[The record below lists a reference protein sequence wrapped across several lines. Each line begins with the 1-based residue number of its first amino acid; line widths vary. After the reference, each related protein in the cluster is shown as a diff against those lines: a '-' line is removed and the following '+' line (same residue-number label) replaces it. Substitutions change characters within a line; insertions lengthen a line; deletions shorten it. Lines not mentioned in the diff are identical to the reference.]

1 MNKLNIA
8 VLFGGQSTEHEV
20 SLSSATNVLKKMNR
34 EKYNVIKVGITITG
48 QWLLFEGDEA
58 EIKSGAW
65 ENGKVTP
72 AFLSPDTSMGLVVLR
87 DGKAELME
95 IDVVYPVLHG
105 ICGEDGTI
113 QGLCALAKL
122 PCVGPK
128 MLESAICMDKDVA
141 KIIFKHLNIPQADWV
156 TVYKEEVENSIETAV
171 SKVEDKFQYPVFVKP
186 ANAGSS
192 VGVGKS
198 HNSAEL
204 KQHLYDAVKV
214 DRKVI
219 VEEFINGRELE
230 CAVIGN
236 INPLGSMPGEII
248 SSAEFYSYDAKYV
261 DDSQVI
267 IPAIIEETKAL
278 KIKEI
283 AEKAFKEIGLR
294 GMSRIDFFVH
304 KETQEIYLNEIN
316 TLPGFTDISMYP
328 MLMEATGFEGEK
340 LIDKLIELAIAEAS
354 GVYNE

>member
-1 MNKLNIA
+1 MINVL

-20 SLSSATNVLKKMNR
+20 SLSSATNVLKKLNR
-34 EKYNVIKVGITITG
+34 EKYNVIKVGITKTG

-58 EIKSGAW
+58 DIKSGAW
-65 ENGKVTP
+65 ENGNVTP

-87 DGKAELME
+87 DGKAELVNV
-95 IDVVYPVLHG
+95 DVVYPVLHG
-105 ICGEDGTI
+105 VCGEDGTI
-113 QGLCALAKL
+113 QGLCTLAKL

-128 MLESAICMDKDVA
+128 MLESAICMDKDIA

-156 TVYKEEVENSIETAV
+156 TVYKEEVESSIETAV
-171 SKVEDKFQYPVFVKP
+171 SRVEEKFKYPVFVKP

-198 HNSAEL
+198 HNSIEL
-204 KQHLYDAVKV
+204 RQHLIDAVKV

-236 INPLGSMPGEII
+236 INPLGSMPGEVI

-267 IPAIIEETKAL
+267 IPAIIEESKAI
-278 KIKEI
+278 KIKEL
-283 AEKAFKEIGLR
+283 AEKAFKEINLR

-304 KETQEIYLNEIN
+304 KETEEIYLNEIN

-328 MLMEATGFEGEK
+328 MLMETAGFEGEK

-354 GVYNE
+354 GIYNE

>member
-1 MNKLNIA
+1 MNKISVA

-20 SLSSATNVLKKMNR
+20 SLLSATNVLGKLNR
-34 EKYNVIKVGITITG
+34 DKYNVIKIGITKAG
-48 QWLLFEGDEA
+48 RWLLFEGDEKK
-58 EIKSGAW
+58 IKNGDW
-65 ENGKVTP
+65 EKGKVTP
-72 AFLSPDTSMGLVVLR
+72 AFISPDTSMGLVVLR
-87 DGKAELME
+87 EEKTEIMN

-105 ICGEDGTI
+105 ICGEDGTL
-113 QGLCALAKL
+113 QGLCQLAKL

-128 MLESAICMDKDVA
+128 MLESAICMDKDIA
-141 KIIFKHLNIPQADWV
+141 KIVFRHLNIKQADWV
-156 TVYKEEVENSIETAV
+156 TVYKEEVENDIDSAVTKIE
-171 SKVEDKFQYPVFVKP
+171 EKFSYPVFVKP

-198 HNSAEL
+198 HNSIEL
-204 KQHLYDAVKV
+204 KQHLANAAAV

-236 INPLGSMPGEII
+236 INPVGSLPGEII

-261 DDSQVI
+261 EDSQVI
-267 IPAIIEETKAL
+267 IPAIIEESKAV
-278 KIKEI
+278 KIKNI
-283 AEKAFKEIGLR
+283 AQKAFKEIGLR

-304 KETQEIYLNEIN
+304 KETEEIYLNEIN
-316 TLPGFTDISMYP
+316 TIPGFTDISMYP
-328 MLMEATGFEGEK
+328 MLMETIGLEGEK
-340 LIDKLIELAIAEAS
+340 LTDRLIELAIEEAS

>member
-1 MNKLNIA
+1 MNKLNVA

-20 SLSSATNVLKKMNR
+20 SLLSAANVLKKLNR
-34 EKYNVIKVGITITG
+34 EKYNVIKVGITKKG
-48 QWLLFEGDEA
+48 QWLLFEGDEGK
-58 EIKSGAW
+58 IKNGEW
-65 ENGKVTP
+65 ENDIVTP
-72 AFLSPDTSMGLVVLR
+72 AFISPDTSTGLVVLR
-87 DGKAELME
+87 NGKAEFMDV
-95 IDVVYPVLHG
+95 DVVYPVLHG

-113 QGLCALAKL
+113 QGLCQLAKL

-128 MLESAICMDKDVA
+128 MLESAVCMDKDVA
-141 KIIFKHLNIPQADWV
+141 KIIFRHLGIPQADWV
-156 TVYKEEVENSIETAV
+156 TVYKEEVESDIESAV
-171 SKVEDKFQYPVFVKP
+171 ARVEEKFSYPVFVKP

-198 HNSAEL
+198 HNSIEL
-204 KQHLYDAVKV
+204 KEHLKDAVLV

-236 INPLGSMPGEII
+236 INPSGSMPGEVI

-267 IPAIIEETKAL
+267 IPAIIEESKAK
-278 KIKEI
+278 KIKGI

-304 KETQEIYLNEIN
+304 KETEEIYLNEIN

-328 MLMEATGFEGEK
+328 MLMETLGLGGEK
-340 LIDKLIELAIAEAS
+340 LTDKLIELAIEEAS